1 MAEDK
6 QCCCGSKMKERSD
19 SEKKLLL
26 NRLKRI
32 EGQIRGIYGMVE
44 NDAYCIDIL
53 NQALA
58 ANAALTAFDKAL
70 LSNHIKTCVVDD
82 IKNGDD
88 EVVDEL
94 IMTMQKFMKYEK
106 RYIWEQ
112 R

>member
-1 MAEDK
+1 
-6 QCCCGSKMKERSD
+6 
-19 SEKKLLL
+19 
-26 NRLKRI
+26 
-32 EGQIRGIYGMVE
+32 MVE

-70 LSNHIKTCVVDD
+70 LSNHIRTCVVDD

-94 IMTMQKFMKYEK
+94 IMTMQKFMK
-106 RYIWEQ
+106 
-112 R
+112 

>member
-1 MAEDK
+1 MEK
-6 QCCCGSKMKERSD
+6 ECCCHKTKERD
-19 SEKKLLL
+19 TKEYKDLC
-26 NRLKRI
+26 NRLSRI

-53 NQALA
+53 NQSLA

-70 LSNHIKTCVVDD
+70 LSNHIKTCVVED

-94 IMTMQKFMKYEK
+94 VMTLQKFMK
-106 RYIWEQ
+106 
-112 R
+112 

>member
-32 EGQIRGIYGMVE
+32 EGQIRGIYG
-44 NDAYCIDIL
+44 IDIL

-94 IMTMQKFMKYEK
+94 IMTMQKFMK
-106 RYIWEQ
+106 
-112 R
+112 

>member
-1 MAEDK
+1 MEK
-6 QCCCGSKMKERSD
+6 ECCCHKTKERD
-19 SEKKLLL
+19 AKEYKDLC
-26 NRLKRI
+26 NRLSRI

-53 NQALA
+53 NQAQA

-70 LSNHIKTCVVDD
+70 LANHIKTCVVDD

-94 IMTMQKFMKYEK
+94 VMTLQKFMK
-106 RYIWEQ
+106 
-112 R
+112 